1 MDNQLKEF
9 EELILDNAL
18 LKVQNKTLADK
29 NLKWKEWWQTVQ
41 EIMKEQI
48 QDNLEIAHVDEKAY
62 MKELVAY
69 QLQFEGYKYDRL
81 TCKLVEVHVIV
92 F

>member
-1 MDNQLKEF
+1 L
-9 EELILDNAL
+9 
-18 LKVQNKTLADK
+18 VDK
-29 NLKWKEWWQTVQ
+29 NLKWKEWWQIVQ
-41 EIMKEQI
+41 EITKEQI
-48 QDNLEIAHVDEKAY
+48 QDSLEIARVDEEAY
-62 MKELVAY
+62 MNELVTY